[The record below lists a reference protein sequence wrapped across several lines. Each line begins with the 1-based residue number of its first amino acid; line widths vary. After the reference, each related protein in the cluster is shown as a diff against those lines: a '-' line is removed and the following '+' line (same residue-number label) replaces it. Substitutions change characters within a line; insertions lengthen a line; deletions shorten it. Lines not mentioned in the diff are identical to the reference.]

1 MHVLEASRVLKYV
14 TQPTMDSFWRFQK
27 ITHLDKKCGRAERSA
42 DQMQAFR
49 NALDACDLLDLG
61 FSGPSFTWCNERF
74 GEQRTRENG
83 GQLQLEKL
91 IPKSKGATQV
101 HDCI

>member
-27 ITHLDKKCGRAERSA
+27 ITHLDKKCGGAERSA

-61 FSGPSFTWCNERF
+61 FSGLTGPHNL
-74 GEQRTRENG
+74 
-83 GQLQLEKL
+83 LQWS
-91 IPKSKGATQV
+91 KSLNLK
-101 HDCI
+101 